1 LKKISLCFLPISF
14 LFSWEQMVRP
24 IQFIDAYNYLWLC
37 FASFSATYTSIL
49 VGRIVKIICTN
60 INIYFRQ
67 LNLLVLFVC

>member
-1 LKKISLCFLPISF
+1 
-14 LFSWEQMVRP
+14 MRP